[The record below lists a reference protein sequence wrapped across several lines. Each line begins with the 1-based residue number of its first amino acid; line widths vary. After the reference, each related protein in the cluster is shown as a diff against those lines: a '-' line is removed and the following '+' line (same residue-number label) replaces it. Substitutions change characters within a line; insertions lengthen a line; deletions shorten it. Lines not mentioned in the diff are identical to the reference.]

1 MVPNASALALPSSVV
16 DASFELL
23 RLRLHT
29 GGAPVARDSGLRR
42 DALLV
47 RLRFNADVLSANTSA
62 TLACTSRA
70 AAPVSK
76 LVLRTGELAGGDVLS
91 ALAVQLETARRHPAL
106 ARLLRPSLPQPA
118 ATELLLAARCER
130 CEKIAALRRASPSL
144 RGCRITLLGPSFPAA
159 GLSLRPNWRLAG
171 GRAQCLH
178 DVRWQPLARSS
189 AGFGSSGGVDTL
201 PALAARA
208 NAPPAAA
215 LLSMAT
221 HLEHGSEEE
230 EEEEERQPRRQPV
243 AGAGDG
249 DDDGPAVG
257 SPAALQLRSRAA
269 GADASSSKPRD
280 SEIGQASGAG
290 AGAGAAAAAAAAL
303 GAVSRARLRAGW
315 SGPALQ
321 KRRDAASRLRSR
333 LTAHHELQT
342 GLKEMA
348 CRQRVVTD
356 IAQGASTELVS
367 LIAVGLG
374 QKTMFVKMIF
384 DALITPLIEILIYIL
399 VLLLIITVGAGA
411 VDRMTYFMSWCMPI
425 AIELCLAPPLSNVL
439 CGLLT
444 YCLRIAVGDG
454 LNDELTR
461 LMDAIMVG
469 NLAQSMSLV
478 VGPAIAHKVVA
489 LTAKPLTYATSRSL
503 TVDITHALSHGLSH
517 SVTHAIVH
525 KYYCQ
530 YCFQYHEYCQVLTH
544 TPCPCPTTRV
554 GLLGDVPSLHSD
566 VPPTPHPPH
575 LAPPTRLLPPRL
587 NSTHL
592 SAAVA
597 VLLLLQRLHVDA
609 PALVDG
615 RHRAHRRRGAHRKP
629 VRHVGVNAVSL
640 KYISVGNH

>member
-1 MVPNASALALPSSVV
+1 MENSSSRALPRASVV

-29 GGAPVARDSGLRR
+29 GGAPAARASGLRR

-47 RLRFNADVLSANTSA
+47 RLRFDADVLSANTSA

-70 AAPVSK
+70 AAPVSQ
-76 LVLRTGELAGGDVLS
+76 LVLRTGELVGGDVLP

-130 CEKIAALRRASPSL
+130 CEKISALRRASPSL
-144 RGCRITLLGPSFPAA
+144 RGCRLALQGPSFPA
-159 GLSLRPNWRLAG
+159 GLSLRPNFRLAG
-171 GRAQCLH
+171 GRAQCLR

-189 AGFGSSGGVDTL
+189 SGGGIDISDGGTP
-201 PALAARA
+201 PALVATAD
-208 NAPPAAA
+208 APPAAA
-215 LLSMAT
+215 LLSTST
-221 HLEHGSEEE
+221 HVRRSG
-230 EEEEERQPRRQPV
+230 EEEERAPRWQQQQQQQPLK
-243 AGAGDG
+243 GAS
-249 DDDGPAVG
+249 DDDGPAAA
-257 SPAALQLRSRAA
+257 SPAAPQLRGGAA
-269 GADASSSKPRD
+269 GATTTTTSSSSSTTTSSSSSSAAQPPHD
-280 SEIGQASGAG
+280 VEIGQASGAG
-290 AGAGAAAAAAAAL
+290 AASAAGAATAA

-321 KRRDAASRLRSR
+321 RRRDAASRLRSR

-367 LIAVGLG
+367 LISVGLG

-478 VGPAIAHKVVA
+478 VGPAISHKVVA

-530 YCFQYHEYCQVLTH
+530 YCFQYHEYCQVLTL
-544 TPCPCPTTRV
+544 PR
-554 GLLGDVPSLHSD
+554 
-566 VPPTPHPPH
+566 PPPPK
-575 LAPPTRLLPPRL
+575 
-587 NSTHL
+587 
-592 SAAVA
+592 
-597 VLLLLQRLHVDA
+597 
-609 PALVDG
+609 
-615 RHRAHRRRGAHRKP
+615 AHRPSGWSALP
-629 VRHVGVNAVSL
+629 
-640 KYISVGNH
+640 